1 MKTGISFSKIRGY
14 LLLNI
19 GVFESFFFKSAFCKN
34 RSFKVGIYFRKSE
47 FHLNFRPR
55 IEAVRFFLPR
65 RSIDLESNYKTL
77 NSRHFYFS

>member
-1 MKTGISFSKIRGY
+1 MKIGISFSKIRGY

-19 GVFESFFFKSAFCKN
+19 GVFESFFFKSALN

-77 NSRHFYFS
+77 NSRHFYFT

>member
-1 MKTGISFSKIRGY
+1 MKIGISFSKIRGY

-19 GVFESFFFKSAFCKN
+19 RVFFFKSALN
-34 RSFKVGIYFRKSE
+34 RSFKVGIYFRKSA

-77 NSRHFYFS
+77 NSRHFYFT